1 MRDTGSTRT
10 AMRWSSSD
18 AARAGAAGIAVL
30 AAMAL
35 LSACVTSTERFYG
48 PTEGAPRLDQNA
60 IRQSS
65 EQYVRAECPRL
76 LGGGTSATGAT
87 TLRLVVSSTG
97 AVREAHI
104 ERPSPDPQMD
114 GIFGALAAQL
124 DLPPAASPDGDWTT
138 RVRMGYSCAPG
149 AAVATFEVL

>member
-1 MRDTGSTRT
+1 MRATGSTRT
-10 AMRWSSSD
+10 AMRWRSSS
-18 AARAGAAGIAVL
+18 ALVAL
-30 AAMAL
+30 AL
-35 LSACVTSTERFYG
+35 LAGCVTSTERFYA
-48 PTEGAPRLDQNA
+48 PTEGAPRLDQNDV
-60 IRQSS
+60 REQSTRF
-65 EQYVRAECPRL
+65 VRAECPRL
-76 LGGGTSATGAT
+76 LGDATSATGAT

-104 ERPSPDPQMD
+104 ERPSPDSQMD

-138 RVRMGYSCAPG
+138 RVRMGYSCAPD